1 MDNTK
6 KPVFIHSQ
14 ELEKYSYPPD
24 SIFVTQRASKTR
36 ELMNNKIDLVVTPAA
51 GMGASMGS
59 QGDRRPELHQ
69 GSRPGVPADYSAQ
82 VGLLKII
89 GNATTSKLNFYA
101 FIRNQRNFKSDNSH
115 LPLNC
120 RDINRVL
127 WFYFDLYYSFS
138 AGFDVIVFFEAYK
151 MQHSGMRTIET

>member
-1 MDNTK
+1 MAY
-6 KPVFIHSQ
+6 
-14 ELEKYSYPPD
+14 EKTLK
-24 SIFVTQRASKTR
+24 F
-36 ELMNNKIDLVVTPAA
+36 MNNKTDLVVNPAA
-51 GMGASMGS
+51 GMGGSIGS
-59 QGDRRPELHQ
+59 QGNRRPNVHQ
-69 GSRPGVPADYSAQ
+69 GSIARVPADYSAQ

-89 GNATTSKLNFYA
+89 GNAATSKLNFYA

-138 AGFDVIVFFEAYK
+138 AGFDVIVIFEAYK
-151 MQHSGMRTIET
+151 MQHSLISPPLHSVTIR